1 MRAGFAPIMERR
13 DGSMFVSSLAVAARM
28 GKLGLAAL
36 VVVALA
42 LAAACSQGGEAY
54 PAAPA
59 SAPAAAA
66 PAPAQPTTGTAAAQA
81 ARGQTQ
87 NQAAAAAAPAQ
98 PTPVSL
104 RTDMDVFDLDTV
116 QASLVQRQRVIIRT
130 VDMAMVVSDAARAV
144 DEVAAAAREFGGW
157 TVAANR
163 ASTHSASVSVRV
175 PAQSLEDA
183 VFAIRRVGV
192 KVVSEKTNSQD
203 VTDEYVDSQSRLASL
218 RATEQSLL
226 RLFERADDVEK
237 ALAVQDRLA
246 ELQANIETILGRI
259 RLMEETAAFSL
270 INVSVALAPMAMS
283 VDAGGDRT
291 VSAGEAAR
299 FQAKFTP
306 PDGIDAFTFAWD
318 FGDHTPEVSGTRHA
332 PTGAGGGE
340 RSTATVSHAYAS
352 DVDSPYIVR
361 LRISGTGEAGL
372 AEGAATFRT
381 TVKKIPTI
389 EVYAGTNR
397 RVEQGQAAEY
407 AGSFTRSSELSNFRY
422 TWDFGDGSAPIDG
435 LPEPDESRV
444 TVTHVFENFR
454 PQPYPVTFT
463 VRADG
468 DAGEVSGAASFDAR
482 VYESEG
488 LVIAGWSAGKNFKS
502 ATRALSAVLQVIG
515 TALIWLLTFSPIWG
529 GAILAVFG
537 IIRALRWLESESAP
551 SWARRG
557 RRGRGRYP
565 PRIEAAPHEDESART
580 LEDSL
585 RNLETPPERTEGGEG
600 GASR

>member
-1 MRAGFAPIMERR
+1 MMMKGDRGI
-13 DGSMFVSSLAVAARM
+13 MFVSLLAAAARTAKLAKSALLALVAA
-28 GKLGLAAL
+28 AL
-36 VVVALA
+36 I
-42 LAAACSQGGEAY
+42 LAAACSDGGEPYIEAQA

-59 SAPAAAA
+59 VAAQAA
-66 PAPAQPTTGTAAAQA
+66 SPAQPATGTAAAQA
-81 ARGQTQ
+81 AQTQ
-87 NQAAAAAAPAQ
+87 TQAASPAQ
-98 PTPVSL
+98 PTPAAL

-130 VDMAMVVSDAARAV
+130 VDMEMVVSDAARAV

-157 TVAANR
+157 TVSANR
-163 ASTHSASVSVRV
+163 ESTHSAAVSVRV

-270 INVSVALAPMAMS
+270 INVSVSLAPIAMS

-291 VSAGEAAR
+291 VSAGEATR

-306 PDGIDAFTFAWD
+306 PNGIDAFAFAWD
-318 FGDHTPEVSGTRHA
+318 FGDHTPEISGTRHA
-332 PTGAGGGE
+332 PTGDGGE
-340 RSTATVSHAYAS
+340 HATATVSHAYAS
-352 DVDSPYIVR
+352 DADSPYIVR

-372 AEGAATFRT
+372 AEGMATFRT

-397 RVEQGQAAEY
+397 RVEQGQSAEY
-407 AGSFTRSSELSNFRY
+407 TGSFTRSSELSNFRY
-422 TWDFGDGSAPIDG
+422 TWDFGDGAAPIDG
-435 LPEPDESRV
+435 LPDPDESRV

-454 PQPYPVTFT
+454 PQAYLVTFT

-468 DAGEVSGAASFDAR
+468 DAGEVSGSASFETR

-488 LVIAGWSAGKNFKS
+488 LVIAGWSAGRNFKS
-502 ATRALSAVLQVIG
+502 ATRALSAVFQVFG
-515 TALIWLLTFSPIWG
+515 TALIWILTFSPIWG

-537 IIRALRWLESESAP
+537 VIRLVRWLESESAP
-551 SWARRG
+551 SWARLQGSG
-557 RRGRGRYP
+557 RRNLP
-565 PRIEAAPHEDESART
+565 PQIEAALREDESART

-585 RNLETPPERTEGGEG
+585 RNRETPPERTEGGEG
-600 GASR
+600 GGANR

>member
-1 MRAGFAPIMERR
+1 MFA
-13 DGSMFVSSLAVAARM
+13 SSLAAAARTP
-28 GKLGLAAL
+28 K
-36 VVVALA
+36 VALTA
-42 LAAACSQGGEAY
+42 LLALALMLAAACSEG
-54 PAAPA
+54 APEMAA
-59 SAPAAAA
+59 SAPAAPAPAALAAQAPAPAAPAA
-66 PAPAQPTTGTAAAQA
+66 PAPA
-81 ARGQTQ
+81 
-87 NQAAAAAAPAQ
+87 APAQ
-98 PTPVSL
+98 PATPAQTQNAPVTL
-104 RTDMDVFDLDTV
+104 RADMDVFDLDTV

-163 ASTHSASVSVRV
+163 ASTHSASISVRV

-237 ALAVQDRLA
+237 ALAVQERLA
-246 ELQANIETILGRI
+246 ELQATIETILGRI

-270 INVSVALAPMAMS
+270 INVSVALAPIAMG

-291 VSAGEAAR
+291 VSAGEATR

-306 PDGIDAFTFAWD
+306 PDGIDSFAFTWD
-318 FGDHTPEVSGTRHA
+318 FGDHTPEVAGTRHA
-332 PTGAGGGE
+332 PTGEGGGE
-340 RSTATVSHAYAS
+340 HATATVSHAYAS
-352 DVDSPYIVR
+352 DADSPYIVR

-372 AEGAATFRT
+372 AEGSATFRT
-381 TVKKIPTI
+381 TVKEIPTI

-397 RVEQGQAAEY
+397 RVEQGQSAEY

-422 TWDFGDGSAPIDG
+422 TWDFGDGSAPVAG
-435 LPEPDESRV
+435 LPEPGESRV
-444 TVTHVFENFR
+444 AATHVFDNFR

-463 VRADG
+463 VSADG
-468 DAGEVSGAASFDAR
+468 DAGEVTGSASFEAL
-482 VYESEG
+482 VLESEG

-502 ATRALSAVLQVIG
+502 ATRALSAVFQVVG
-515 TALIWLLTFSPIWG
+515 TALIWILTFSPIWG
-529 GAILAVFG
+529 GGLLAVYG
-537 IIRALRWLESESAP
+537 VIRLVRWLESDSAP
-551 SWARRG
+551 SWARLGQQSPR
-557 RRGRGRYP
+557 RYP
-565 PRIEAAPHEDESART
+565 PQIEAALQEDESART

-585 RNLETPPERTEGGEG
+585 RNRESPPDGTEGGET
-600 GASR
+600 GAGR

>member
-1 MRAGFAPIMERR
+1 
-13 DGSMFVSSLAVAARM
+13 MFVSLLAAAARTPKPALLALVAA
-28 GKLGLAAL
+28 AL
-36 VVVALA
+36 I
-42 LAAACSQGGEAY
+42 LAAACSGGEPFAD
-54 PAAPA
+54 APA
-59 SAPAAAA
+59 PQMAQAPAAAAA
-66 PAPAQPTTGTAAAQA
+66 PAPAQPAQ
-81 ARGQTQ
+81 T
-87 NQAAAAAAPAQ
+87 QAAAAQTQTQTQAAASPAQ
-98 PTPVSL
+98 PTPAAL
-104 RTDMDVFDLDTV
+104 RTDMDVFDLNAV

-130 VDMAMVVSDAARAV
+130 VDMEMVVSDAARAV

-157 TVAANR
+157 TVSANR
-163 ASTHSASVSVRV
+163 ESTHSAAVSVRV

-270 INVSVALAPMAMS
+270 INVSVSLAPIAMS

-291 VSAGEAAR
+291 VSAGEATR

-306 PDGIDAFTFAWD
+306 PNGIDSFAFAWD
-318 FGDHTPEVSGTRHA
+318 FGDHTPEIAGTRHA
-332 PTGAGGGE
+332 PTGGAGGE
-340 RSTATVSHAYAS
+340 HATATVSHAYAS
-352 DVDSPYIVR
+352 DADSPYIVR

-397 RVEQGQAAEY
+397 RVEQGQSAEY
-407 AGSFTRSSELSNFRY
+407 TGSFTRSSELSNFRY
-422 TWDFGDGSAPIDG
+422 MWDFGDGVAPIDG
-435 LPEPDESRV
+435 LPDPDESRV
-444 TVTHVFENFR
+444 TVTHVFDNFR
-454 PQPYPVTFT
+454 PQAYPVTFT

-468 DAGEVSGAASFDAR
+468 DAGEVSGSASFETS

-488 LVIAGWSAGKNFKS
+488 LVIAGWSAGRNFKS
-502 ATRALSAVLQVIG
+502 ATRALSAVFQVFG
-515 TALIWLLTFSPIWG
+515 TALIWILTFSPIWG

-537 IIRALRWLESESAP
+537 VIRLVRWLESESAP
-551 SWARRG
+551 SWARLQGSG
-557 RRGRGRYP
+557 RRNLP
-565 PRIEAAPHEDESART
+565 PQIETALRENESART

-585 RNLETPPERTEGGEG
+585 RNRESPPARTEGDEG
-600 GASR
+600 GGANR

>member
-1 MRAGFAPIMERR
+1 
-13 DGSMFVSSLAVAARM
+13 MFVSLLAAAARTPNPAKSAALALVAA
-28 GKLGLAAL
+28 AL
-36 VVVALA
+36 I
-42 LAAACSQGGEAY
+42 LAAACSDGAEPYADA
-54 PAAPA
+54 PAAQMA
-59 SAPAAAA
+59 QAAAAAA
-66 PAPAQPTTGTAAAQA
+66 PAPAQPAQTQAAAQSA
-81 ARGQTQ
+81 QTQ
-87 NQAAAAAAPAQ
+87 TQSQAASSPAP
-98 PTPVSL
+98 PTPAAL

-130 VDMAMVVSDAARAV
+130 VDMEMVVSDAARAV

-157 TVAANR
+157 TVSANR
-163 ASTHSASVSVRV
+163 ESTHSAAVSVRV

-270 INVSVALAPMAMS
+270 INVSVSLAPIAMS

-291 VSAGEAAR
+291 VSAGEATR

-306 PDGIDAFTFAWD
+306 PNGIDAFAFAWD
-318 FGDHTPEVSGTRHA
+318 FGDHTPEISGTRHA
-332 PTGAGGGE
+332 PTGGGGE
-340 RSTATVSHAYAS
+340 HATATVSHAYAS
-352 DVDSPYIVR
+352 DDDSPYIVR

-372 AEGAATFRT
+372 AEGMATFRT

-397 RVEQGQAAEY
+397 RVEQGQSAEY
-407 AGSFTRSSELSNFRY
+407 TGSFTRSSELSNFRY
-422 TWDFGDGSAPIDG
+422 TWDFGDGAAPIDG
-435 LPEPDESRV
+435 LPDPDESRV
-444 TVTHVFENFR
+444 TVTHVFDNFR
-454 PQPYPVTFT
+454 PQAYPVTFT

-468 DAGEVSGAASFDAR
+468 DAGEVSGAASFETR

-488 LVIAGWSAGKNFKS
+488 LVIAGWSAGRNFKS
-502 ATRALSAVLQVIG
+502 ATRALSAVFQVVG
-515 TALIWLLTFSPIWG
+515 TALIWILTFSPIWG

-537 IIRALRWLESESAP
+537 VIRLVRWLESESAP
-551 SWARRG
+551 SWARLQGSGWRG
-557 RRGRGRYP
+557 NLP
-565 PRIEAAPHEDESART
+565 PQIEAALREDDSART
-580 LEDSL
+580 LENSL
-585 RNLETPPERTEGGEG
+585 RNRETPPERTDGGEG
-600 GASR
+600 GGANR

>member
-1 MRAGFAPIMERR
+1 
-13 DGSMFVSSLAVAARM
+13 MFVSLLAAAARTPNPAKPAALLALVAA
-28 GKLGLAAL
+28 AL
-36 VVVALA
+36 I
-42 LAAACSQGGEAY
+42 LAAACSDGAEPFADAQA
-54 PAAPA
+54 PQMAQAPA
-59 SAPAAAA
+59 AAAA

-81 ARGQTQ
+81 AQTQ
-87 NQAAAAAAPAQ
+87 TQAASPAQ
-98 PTPVSL
+98 PTPAAL

-130 VDMAMVVSDAARAV
+130 VDMEMVVSDAARAV

-157 TVAANR
+157 TVSANR
-163 ASTHSASVSVRV
+163 ESTHSAAVSVRV

-270 INVSVALAPMAMS
+270 INVSVSLAPIAMS

-291 VSAGEAAR
+291 VSAGEATR

-306 PDGIDAFTFAWD
+306 PNGIDAFAFAWD
-318 FGDHTPEVSGTRHA
+318 FGDHTPEISGTRHA

-340 RSTATVSHAYAS
+340 HATATVSHAYAS
-352 DVDSPYIVR
+352 DADSPYIVR

-397 RVEQGQAAEY
+397 RVEQGQSAEY
-407 AGSFTRSSELSNFRY
+407 TGSFTRSSELSNFRY
-422 TWDFGDGSAPIDG
+422 TWDFGDGAAPIDG
-435 LPEPDESRV
+435 LPDPDESRV
-444 TVTHVFENFR
+444 TVTHVFDNFR
-454 PQPYPVTFT
+454 PQAYPVTFT

-468 DAGEVSGAASFDAR
+468 DAGEVSGSASFETR

-488 LVIAGWSAGKNFKS
+488 LVIAGWSAGRNFKS
-502 ATRALSAVLQVIG
+502 ATRALSAVFQVFG
-515 TALIWLLTFSPIWG
+515 TALIWILTFSPIWG

-537 IIRALRWLESESAP
+537 VIRLVRWLESESAP
-551 SWARRG
+551 SWARLQGSG
-557 RRGRGRYP
+557 RRNLP
-565 PRIEAAPHEDESART
+565 PQIEAALRDDESART

-585 RNLETPPERTEGGEG
+585 RNRETPPERTEGGEG
-600 GASR
+600 GEGGGANR

>member
-1 MRAGFAPIMERR
+1 MMKGDRGI
-13 DGSMFVSSLAVAARM
+13 MFVSLLAAAARTPNPAKPALLALVAA
-28 GKLGLAAL
+28 AL
-36 VVVALA
+36 I
-42 LAAACSQGGEAY
+42 LAAACSGGEPFAD
-54 PAAPA
+54 APA
-59 SAPAAAA
+59 PQMAQAPAAAQA
-66 PAPAQPTTGTAAAQA
+66 PAPAQPAQTQAAAQT
-81 ARGQTQ
+81 QTQ
-87 NQAAAAAAPAQ
+87 TQAAAAPAQ
-98 PTPVSL
+98 PTPAAL
-104 RTDMDVFDLDTV
+104 RTDMDVFDRDTV

-130 VDMAMVVSDAARAV
+130 VDMEMVVSDAARAV

-157 TVAANR
+157 TVSANR
-163 ASTHSASVSVRV
+163 ESTHSAAVSVRV

-270 INVSVALAPMAMS
+270 INVSVSLAPIAMS

-291 VSAGEAAR
+291 VSAGEATR

-306 PDGIDAFTFAWD
+306 PNGIDSFAFAWD
-318 FGDHTPEVSGTRHA
+318 FGDHTPEIAGTRHA
-332 PTGAGGGE
+332 PTGAGGE
-340 RSTATVSHAYAS
+340 RATATVSHAYAS
-352 DVDSPYIVR
+352 DADSPYIVR

-397 RVEQGQAAEY
+397 RVEQGQSAEY
-407 AGSFTRSSELSNFRY
+407 TGSFTRSSELSNFRY
-422 TWDFGDGSAPIDG
+422 TWDFGDGAAPIDG
-435 LPEPDESRV
+435 LPDPDESRV
-444 TVTHVFENFR
+444 TVTHIFDNFR
-454 PQPYPVTFT
+454 PQAYPVTFT

-468 DAGEVSGAASFDAR
+468 DAGEVSGSASFETS

-488 LVIAGWSAGKNFKS
+488 LVIAGWSAGRNFKS
-502 ATRALSAVLQVIG
+502 ATRALSAVFQVFG
-515 TALIWLLTFSPIWG
+515 TALIWILTFSPIWG

-537 IIRALRWLESESAP
+537 VIRLVRWLESESAP
-551 SWARRG
+551 SWARLQGSG
-557 RRGRGRYP
+557 RRGNLP
-565 PRIEAAPHEDESART
+565 PRIEAALREDDSART

-585 RNLETPPERTEGGEG
+585 RNRESPPERTDGGEG
-600 GASR
+600 GGGNR

>member
-13 DGSMFVSSLAVAARM
+13 DGSMFVSSLAAAARLA
-28 GKLGLAAL
+28 KLGLAAL
-36 VVVALA
+36 VVVA

-54 PAAPA
+54 PVAPAAPAPA
-59 SAPAAAA
+59 SAPAAA
-66 PAPAQPTTGTAAAQA
+66 APAQPTTGTAAAQA

-87 NQAAAAAAPAQ
+87 NQTAASPAQ

-163 ASTHSASVSVRV
+163 ASTHSATVSVRV

-226 RLFERADDVEK
+226 QLFERADDVEK

-306 PDGIDAFTFAWD
+306 PNGIDAFAFTWD

-332 PTGAGGGE
+332 PTGAAGGE
-340 RSTATVSHAYAS
+340 HATATVSHAYAS

-397 RVEQGQAAEY
+397 RVEQGQTAEY
-407 AGSFTRSSELSNFRY
+407 TGSFTRSSELSNFRY

-468 DAGEVSGAASFDAR
+468 DAGEVSGGASFDTR
-482 VYESEG
+482 VEESEG

-515 TALIWLLTFSPIWG
+515 TALIWVLTFSPIWG

-551 SWARRG
+551 SWARR
-557 RRGRGRYP
+557 RGRGRYP
-565 PRIEAAPHEDESART
+565 PRIESAPQEDESART

-585 RNLETPPERTEGGEG
+585 RNLETPPERTEGGERG
-600 GASR
+600 GNR